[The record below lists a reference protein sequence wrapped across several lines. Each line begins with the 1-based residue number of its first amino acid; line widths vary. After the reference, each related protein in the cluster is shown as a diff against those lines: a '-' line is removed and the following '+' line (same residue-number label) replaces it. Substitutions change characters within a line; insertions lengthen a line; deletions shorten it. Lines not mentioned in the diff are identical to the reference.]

1 MKQTPTVWVD
11 LSSIANQTMAVNISH
26 NFPSYIVLFVLL
38 KININSKSTNLRNSV
53 ARFFASAAK
62 GAGNHAVAPTL
73 PARRAAHAGVLGIQ
87 HYYPARLAANN
98 WVRAALTGVLGI
110 QHFYPAR
117 LAANNWVRAA
127 QICSLTL
134 KFCG

>member
-1 MKQTPTVWVD
+1 MEGRVEHWYVGYMKQTPTVQNSQSNNGCQY
-11 LSSIANQTMAVNISH
+11 LVNIPH

-62 GAGNHAVAPTL
+62 GAGNHAVATTL

-98 WVRAALTGVLGI
+98 WVQPHTLG
-110 QHFYPAR
+110 
-117 LAANNWVRAA
+117 
-127 QICSLTL
+127 S
-134 KFCG
+134 